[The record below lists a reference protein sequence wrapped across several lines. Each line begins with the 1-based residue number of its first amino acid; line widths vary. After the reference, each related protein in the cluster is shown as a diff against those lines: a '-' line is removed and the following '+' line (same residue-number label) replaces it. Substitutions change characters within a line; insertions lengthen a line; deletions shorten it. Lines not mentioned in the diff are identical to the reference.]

1 MKTIIQ
7 LSISALYIA
16 YIYSFN
22 AFAEAQSEALSIV
35 HNYPDCNYD
44 VLKEI
49 TLQDA
54 ASRLSHNDNDVR
66 KDSNSSN
73 VSSEQAAPD
82 SNRDTLSLLKQ
93 AALLDAKELG
103 ASQIVLVSSEQLS
116 DNRNG
121 YEKTAN
127 KTRSFEKTS
136 AEKTGTSSSDP
147 TNSDPTNSDP
157 TNSDPT
163 NSDPTNSD
171 TTAFDTTIVS
181 ATLISSCNAK
191 ALAKIDVKRNRLLG
205 TTKVSMSYKYSTVVK
220 GRDMTFDF
228 ADYALGGKKEVQ
240 NPELKNQVISFDNGV
255 FGVKV
260 EDDLSMLLETL
271 GTPTAELIL
280 NDTDTLYAYGRNLWI
295 VVQNNKVKSIQSD
308 NTWLSAGLI
317 NYFEFDDR
325 PFLAW
330 QVNGSIGRGDDV
342 KSFDAKLD
350 GKLKDEY
357 TYRLAAENGL
367 FIDIGLTLVIDNE
380 NKRYVAKG
388 FAYGYLDGSDFKS
401 DSDIAPEITNSKP
414 SIYEKTHS
422 DLTEASQT
430 LEPITIDQFSFTP
443 ILAARG
449 YQDKTLHIY
458 DKSLAMVYSNNTLR
472 KIIVRDSFFKHSAP
486 KGKWTFGPLQAGMNE
501 ENVTALFG
509 EENIFALGDYWEIYV
524 DNLKYELYFT
534 ENEKGAMVLD
544 ELEVE
549 MF

>member
-7 LSISALYIA
+7 LSISALCVA
-16 YIYSFN
+16 SIYTSN
-22 AFAEAQSEALSIV
+22 AFGETPSEAIPIV
-35 HNYPDCNYD
+35 NSYPDCNYE

-54 ASRLSHNDNDVR
+54 ASRLLHSDNDSQ
-66 KDSNSSN
+66 KDSNSSS
-73 VSSEQAAPD
+73 VSGKQTQSDGNTDAV
-82 SNRDTLSLLKQ
+82 SLLKQ

-116 DNRNG
+116 DNRDEN
-121 YEKTAN
+121 EETSSKI
-127 KTRSFEKTS
+127 RSFEKTS
-136 AEKTGTSSSDP
+136 AAKLDTTDSDS
-147 TNSDPTNSDP
+147 TASDSTA
-157 TNSDPT
+157 
-163 NSDPTNSD
+163 SD
-171 TTAFDTTIVS
+171 TTNSNTTAFGNTIVS
-181 ATLISSCNAK
+181 ASLISSCNSK
-191 ALAKIDVKRNRLLG
+191 ALAKIGVKRNRLLG
-205 TTKVSMSYKYSTVVK
+205 TTKVSMSYEYSTVVK

-228 ADYALGGKKEVQ
+228 SDYALGGKKEVQ

-280 NDTDTLYAYGRNLWI
+280 NDTDTLYVYGRNLWI
-295 VVQNNKVKSIQSD
+295 VVRNNKVKSIQSH

-350 GKLKDEY
+350 GNLKEEY
-357 TYRLAAENGL
+357 TYRLAAENGV
-367 FIDIGLTLVIDNE
+367 FIDIGLTLEIDNE
-380 NKRYVAKG
+380 NKRYVAKS
-388 FAYGYLDGSDFKS
+388 FAYGYLDGNGSKS
-401 DSDIAPEITNSKP
+401 DSEIAPEITNSKP
-414 SIYEKTHS
+414 SIYEKTYS

-430 LEPITIDQFSFTP
+430 LEPITIDQFPFTP

-458 DKSLAMVYSNNTLR
+458 DRSLAMVYSNNTLR
-472 KIIVRDSFFKHSAP
+472 KLIVRDSFFKNVPP

-501 ENVTALFG
+501 EDVTALFG

-524 DNLKYELYFT
+524 DNLKYELYFA
-534 ENEKGAMVLD
+534 ENDKGTMVLD

>member
-7 LSISALYIA
+7 LSISALCVA
-16 YIYSFN
+16 SIYSSN
-22 AFAEAQSEALSIV
+22 AFGEAPSEAIPIV
-35 HNYPDCNYD
+35 NNYPDCNYE

-54 ASRLSHNDNDVR
+54 ASRLSHSDNDSR

-73 VSSEQAAPD
+73 VSGKQATQD
-82 SNRDTLSLLKQ
+82 SNTDALSLLKQ

-116 DNRNG
+116 VNSDGNEG
-121 YEKTAN
+121 ASS
-127 KTRSFEKTS
+127 KTRSLEKTS
-136 AEKTGTSSSDP
+136 AAKLD
-147 TNSDPTNSDP
+147 TND
-157 TNSDPT
+157 
-163 NSDPTNSD
+163 SD
-171 TTAFDTTIVS
+171 TTNSNTTASESPIVS
-181 ATLISSCNAK
+181 AALISSCTSK
-191 ALAKIDVKRNRLLG
+191 ALAKIGVERNRLLG
-205 TTKVSMSYKYSTVVK
+205 TTKVSMSYEYSTVVK

-228 ADYALGGKKEVQ
+228 ADYAIGGKKEVQ

-280 NDTDTLYAYGRNLWI
+280 NDTETLYVYGRNLWI
-295 VVQNNKVKSIQSD
+295 VVRNNKVKSIQSH

-330 QVNGSIGRGDDV
+330 QVNGSIGRGDDM
-342 KSFDAKLD
+342 KSIDAKLD
-350 GKLKDEY
+350 GNLKEEY
-357 TYRLAAENGL
+357 TYRLAAKNGV
-367 FIDIGLTLVIDNE
+367 FIDIGLTLEIANE
-380 NKRYVAKG
+380 NKRYVAKD
-388 FAYGYLDGSDFKS
+388 FAYGYLDGN
-401 DSDIAPEITNSKP
+401 DSKADSEIAPEITNSKP
-414 SIYEKTHS
+414 SIYEKIHS

-458 DKSLAMVYSNNTLR
+458 DRSLAMVYSNNTLR
-472 KIIVRDSFFKHSAP
+472 KLIVRDSFFKNVPP

-524 DNLKYELYFT
+524 DNLKYELYFA
-534 ENEKGAMVLD
+534 ENEKGAMLLD

>member
-1 MKTIIQ
+1 
-7 LSISALYIA
+7 
-16 YIYSFN
+16 
-22 AFAEAQSEALSIV
+22 
-35 HNYPDCNYD
+35 
-44 VLKEI
+44 LKEI

-82 SNRDTLSLLKQ
+82 SNPDTLSLLKQ

-136 AEKTGTSSSDP
+136 AEKTDP
-147 TNSDPTNSDP
+147 TNSDTTNSD
-157 TNSDPT
+157 T
-163 NSDPTNSD
+163 TNSD

-205 TTKVSMSYKYSTVVK
+205 TTKVSMSYEYSTVVK

-280 NDTDTLYAYGRNLWI
+280 NDTDTLYVYGRNLWI

-330 QVNGSIGRGDDV
+330 LVNGIIGRGDDI
-342 KSFDAKLD
+342 KSIDAELD
-350 GKLKDEY
+350 GSLIEEY
-357 TYRLAAENGL
+357 TYRIAAKNGL
-367 FIDIGLTLVIDNE
+367 FIDIGLTLEIADDK
-380 NKRYVAKG
+380 KRYVAKD
-388 FAYGYLDGSDFKS
+388 FAYGHLDGSGS
-401 DSDIAPEITNSKP
+401 IADSEMDTEITNSSP
-414 SIYEKTHS
+414 SIFKKIYS

-430 LEPITIDQFSFTP
+430 LEPITIDQFPFTP

-449 YQDKTLHIY
+449 YQNKTLHVY
-458 DKSLAMVYSNNTLR
+458 DRSLAMVYSNNSLR
-472 KIIVRDSFFKHSAP
+472 KIIVRDSFFKNVPP

-501 ENVTALFG
+501 EDVTALFG
-509 EENIFALGDYWEIYV
+509 EENIFALGEYWEIYV

>member
-7 LSISALYIA
+7 LSVSALCVA
-16 YIYSFN
+16 SIYSSN
-22 AFAEAQSEALSIV
+22 AFGETQSEAIPIV
-35 HNYPDCNYD
+35 NSYPECNYE

-54 ASRLSHNDNDVR
+54 ASRLSHSDNDVR
-66 KDSNSSN
+66 KDSNSSS
-73 VSSEQAAPD
+73 VSGKKTE
-82 SNRDTLSLLKQ
+82 SNGNTDALSLLKQ

-116 DNRNG
+116 DNRDGN
-121 YEKTAN
+121 EEISS

-136 AEKTGTSSSDP
+136 AAKLDSTD
-147 TNSDPTNSDP
+147 
-157 TNSDPT
+157 
-163 NSDPTNSD
+163 SD
-171 TTAFDTTIVS
+171 TTNSNTTNPNTTAFGTTIVS
-181 ATLISSCNAK
+181 AALISSCNSK
-191 ALAKIDVKRNRLLG
+191 ALAKIGVERNRLLG
-205 TTKVSMSYKYSTVVK
+205 TTKVSMSYEYSTVVK

-228 ADYALGGKKEVQ
+228 ADYAIGGKKEVQ
-240 NPELKNQVISFDNGV
+240 NPKIKNQVISFDNGV

-280 NDTDTLYAYGRNLWI
+280 NNTDTLYVYGRNLWI
-295 VVQNNKVKSIQSD
+295 VVRNNKVKSIQSH

-330 QVNGSIGRGDDV
+330 QVNGSVGRGDDV

-350 GKLKDEY
+350 GNLKEEY
-357 TYRLAAENGL
+357 TYRLAAKNGV
-367 FIDIGLTLVIDNE
+367 FIDIGLTLEIDNE
-380 NKRYVAKG
+380 NKRYVAKD
-388 FAYGYLDGSDFKS
+388 FAYGYLDGN
-401 DSDIAPEITNSKP
+401 DSKADSEIAPEITTSKP
-414 SIYEKTHS
+414 SIYEKIHS

-430 LEPITIDQFSFTP
+430 LEPITIDQFPFTP

-458 DKSLAMVYSNNTLR
+458 DRSLAMVYSNNTLR
-472 KIIVRDSFFKHSAP
+472 KLIVRDSFFKNVPP
-486 KGKWTFGPLQAGMNE
+486 KGEWTFGPLQAGMNE
-501 ENVTALFG
+501 EDVTALFG
-509 EENIFALGDYWEIYV
+509 EENIFALGDYWEVYV
-524 DNLKYELYFT
+524 DNLKYELYFA
-534 ENEKGAMVLD
+534 ENERGAMVLD

>member
-7 LSISALYIA
+7 LSISALCVA
-16 YIYSFN
+16 SIYTSN
-22 AFAEAQSEALSIV
+22 AFGETPSEAIPIV
-35 HNYPDCNYD
+35 NSYPDCNYE

-54 ASRLSHNDNDVR
+54 ASRLLHSDNDSQ
-66 KDSNSSN
+66 KDSNSSS
-73 VSSEQAAPD
+73 VSGKQTQSDGNTDAV
-82 SNRDTLSLLKQ
+82 SLLKQ

-116 DNRNG
+116 DNRDEN
-121 YEKTAN
+121 EETSSKI
-127 KTRSFEKTS
+127 RSFEKTS
-136 AEKTGTSSSDP
+136 AAKLDTTDSDS
-147 TNSDPTNSDP
+147 TASDSTA
-157 TNSDPT
+157 
-163 NSDPTNSD
+163 SD
-171 TTAFDTTIVS
+171 TTNSNTTAFGNTIVS
-181 ATLISSCNAK
+181 ASLISSCNSK
-191 ALAKIDVKRNRLLG
+191 ALAKIGVKRNRLLG
-205 TTKVSMSYKYSTVVK
+205 TTKVSMSYEYSTVVK

-228 ADYALGGKKEVQ
+228 SDYALGGKKEVQ

-280 NDTDTLYAYGRNLWI
+280 NDTDTLYVYGRNLWI
-295 VVQNNKVKSIQSD
+295 VVRNNKVKSIQSY

-350 GKLKDEY
+350 GNLKEEY
-357 TYRLAAENGL
+357 TYRLAAENGV
-367 FIDIGLTLVIDNE
+367 FIDIGLTLEIDNE
-380 NKRYVAKG
+380 NKRYVAKS
-388 FAYGYLDGSDFKS
+388 FAYGYLDGNGSKS
-401 DSDIAPEITNSKP
+401 DSEIAPEITNSKP
-414 SIYEKTHS
+414 SIYEKTYS

-430 LEPITIDQFSFTP
+430 LEPITIDQFPFTP

-458 DKSLAMVYSNNTLR
+458 DRSLAMVYSNNTLR
-472 KIIVRDSFFKHSAP
+472 KLIVRDSFFKNVPP

-501 ENVTALFG
+501 EDVTALFG

-524 DNLKYELYFT
+524 DNLKYELYFA
-534 ENEKGAMVLD
+534 ENDKGTMVLD

>member
-7 LSISALYIA
+7 LSISALCVA
-16 YIYSFN
+16 SIYSSN
-22 AFAEAQSEALSIV
+22 AFGETPSEAIPIV
-35 HNYPDCNYD
+35 NSYPDCNYE

-54 ASRLSHNDNDVR
+54 ASRLLHSDNDSQ
-66 KDSNSSN
+66 KDSNSSS
-73 VSSEQAAPD
+73 VSGKQTQSDGNTDAV
-82 SNRDTLSLLKQ
+82 SLLKQ

-116 DNRNG
+116 DNRDEN
-121 YEKTAN
+121 EETSSKI
-127 KTRSFEKTS
+127 RSFEKTS
-136 AEKTGTSSSDP
+136 AAKLDTTDSDS
-147 TNSDPTNSDP
+147 TASDSTA
-157 TNSDPT
+157 
-163 NSDPTNSD
+163 SD
-171 TTAFDTTIVS
+171 TTNSNTTAFGNTIVS
-181 ATLISSCNAK
+181 ASLISSCNSK
-191 ALAKIDVKRNRLLG
+191 ALAKIGVERNRLLG
-205 TTKVSMSYKYSTVVK
+205 TTKVSMSYEYSTVIK

-228 ADYALGGKKEVQ
+228 ADYAIGGKKEVQ
-240 NPELKNQVISFDNGV
+240 NPKLKNQVISFDNGV

-280 NDTDTLYAYGRNLWI
+280 NDTNTLYVYGRNLWI
-295 VVQNNKVKSIQSD
+295 VVRNNKVKSIQSH

-342 KSFDAKLD
+342 KSIDANLD
-350 GKLKDEY
+350 GNLKEEY
-357 TYRLAAENGL
+357 TYRLAAKNGV
-367 FIDIGLTLVIDNE
+367 FIDIGLTLEIANE
-380 NKRYVAKG
+380 DKRYVAKD
-388 FAYGYLDGSDFKS
+388 FAYGYLDGNGPTA
-401 DSDIAPEITNSKP
+401 DSEIAPEITNSKP
-414 SIYEKTHS
+414 SIYEKIHT

-458 DKSLAMVYSNNTLR
+458 DRSLAMVYSNKTLR
-472 KIIVRDSFFKHSAP
+472 KLIVRDSFFKNVLP

-501 ENVTALFG
+501 EDVTALFG

-524 DNLKYELYFT
+524 DNLKYELYFA

>member
-7 LSISALYIA
+7 LSISALCVA
-16 YIYSFN
+16 SIYTSN
-22 AFAEAQSEALSIV
+22 AFGETPSEAIPIV
-35 HNYPDCNYD
+35 NSYPDCNYE

-54 ASRLSHNDNDVR
+54 ASRLLHSDNDSQ
-66 KDSNSSN
+66 KDSNSSS
-73 VSSEQAAPD
+73 VSGKQTQSDGNTDAV
-82 SNRDTLSLLKQ
+82 SLLKQ

-116 DNRNG
+116 DNRDEN
-121 YEKTAN
+121 EETSSKI
-127 KTRSFEKTS
+127 RSFEKTS
-136 AEKTGTSSSDP
+136 AAKLDTTDSDS
-147 TNSDPTNSDP
+147 TASDSTA
-157 TNSDPT
+157 
-163 NSDPTNSD
+163 SD
-171 TTAFDTTIVS
+171 TTNSNTTAFGNTIVS
-181 ATLISSCNAK
+181 ASLISSCNSK
-191 ALAKIDVKRNRLLG
+191 ALAKIGVKRNRLLG
-205 TTKVSMSYKYSTVVK
+205 TTKVSMSYEYSTVVK

-228 ADYALGGKKEVQ
+228 SDYALGGKKEVQ

-280 NDTDTLYAYGRNLWI
+280 NDTDTLYVYGRNLWI
-295 VVQNNKVKSIQSD
+295 VVRNNKVKSIQSY

-350 GKLKDEY
+350 GNLKEEY
-357 TYRLAAENGL
+357 TYRLAAENGV
-367 FIDIGLTLVIDNE
+367 FIDIGLTLEIDNE
-380 NKRYVAKG
+380 NKRYVAKS
-388 FAYGYLDGSDFKS
+388 FAYGYLDGNGPTA
-401 DSDIAPEITNSKP
+401 DSEIAPEITNSKP
-414 SIYEKTHS
+414 SIYEKTYS

-430 LEPITIDQFSFTP
+430 LEPITIDQFPFTP

-458 DKSLAMVYSNNTLR
+458 DRSLAMVYSNNTLR
-472 KIIVRDSFFKHSAP
+472 KLIVRDSFFKNVPP

-501 ENVTALFG
+501 EDVTALFG

-524 DNLKYELYFT
+524 DNLKYELYFA
-534 ENEKGAMVLD
+534 ENDKGTMVLD

>member
-7 LSISALYIA
+7 LSISALCVA
-16 YIYSFN
+16 SIYTSN
-22 AFAEAQSEALSIV
+22 AFGETPSEAIPIV
-35 HNYPDCNYD
+35 NSYPDCNYE

-54 ASRLSHNDNDVR
+54 ASRLLHSDNDSQ
-66 KDSNSSN
+66 KDSNSSS
-73 VSSEQAAPD
+73 VSGKQTQSDGNTDAVP
-82 SNRDTLSLLKQ
+82 LLKQ

-116 DNRNG
+116 DNRDEN
-121 YEKTAN
+121 EETSSKI
-127 KTRSFEKTS
+127 RSFEKTS
-136 AEKTGTSSSDP
+136 AAKLDTTDSDS
-147 TNSDPTNSDP
+147 TASDSTA
-157 TNSDPT
+157 
-163 NSDPTNSD
+163 SD
-171 TTAFDTTIVS
+171 TTNSNTTAFGNTIVS
-181 ATLISSCNAK
+181 ASLISSCNSK
-191 ALAKIDVKRNRLLG
+191 ALAKIGVKRNRLLG
-205 TTKVSMSYKYSTVVK
+205 TTKVSMSYEYSTVVK

-228 ADYALGGKKEVQ
+228 SDYALGGKKEVQ

-280 NDTDTLYAYGRNLWI
+280 NDTDTLYVYGRNLWI
-295 VVQNNKVKSIQSD
+295 VVRNNKVKSIQSY

-350 GKLKDEY
+350 GNLKEEY
-357 TYRLAAENGL
+357 TYRLAAENGV
-367 FIDIGLTLVIDNE
+367 FIDIGLTLEIDNE
-380 NKRYVAKG
+380 NKRYVAKS
-388 FAYGYLDGSDFKS
+388 FAYGYLDGNGSKS
-401 DSDIAPEITNSKP
+401 DSEIAPEITNSKP
-414 SIYEKTHS
+414 SIYEKTYS

-430 LEPITIDQFSFTP
+430 LEPITIDQFPFTP

-458 DKSLAMVYSNNTLR
+458 DRSLAMVYSNNTLR
-472 KIIVRDSFFKHSAP
+472 KLIVRDSFFKNVPP

-501 ENVTALFG
+501 EDVTALFG

-524 DNLKYELYFT
+524 DNLKYELYFA
-534 ENEKGAMVLD
+534 ENDKGTMVLD

>member
-7 LSISALYIA
+7 LSISALCVA
-16 YIYSFN
+16 SIYTSN
-22 AFAEAQSEALSIV
+22 AFGETPSEAIPIV
-35 HNYPDCNYD
+35 NSYPDCNYE

-54 ASRLSHNDNDVR
+54 ASRLLHSDNDSQ
-66 KDSNSSN
+66 KDSNSSS
-73 VSSEQAAPD
+73 VSGKQTQSDGNTDAV
-82 SNRDTLSLLKQ
+82 SLLKQ

-116 DNRNG
+116 DNRDEN
-121 YEKTAN
+121 EETSSKI
-127 KTRSFEKTS
+127 RSFEKTS
-136 AEKTGTSSSDP
+136 AAKLDTTDSDS
-147 TNSDPTNSDP
+147 TASDSTA
-157 TNSDPT
+157 
-163 NSDPTNSD
+163 SD
-171 TTAFDTTIVS
+171 TTNSNTTAFGNTIVS
-181 ATLISSCNAK
+181 ASLISSCNSK
-191 ALAKIDVKRNRLLG
+191 ALAKIGVKRNRLLG
-205 TTKVSMSYKYSTVVK
+205 TTKVSMSYEYSTVVK

-228 ADYALGGKKEVQ
+228 SDYALGGKKEVQ

-280 NDTDTLYAYGRNLWI
+280 NDTDTLYVYGRNLWI
-295 VVQNNKVKSIQSD
+295 VVRNNKVKSIQSH

-350 GKLKDEY
+350 GNLKEEY
-357 TYRLAAENGL
+357 TYRLAAENGV
-367 FIDIGLTLVIDNE
+367 FIDIGLTLEIDNE
-380 NKRYVAKG
+380 NKRYVAKS
-388 FAYGYLDGSDFKS
+388 FAYGYLDGNGSKS
-401 DSDIAPEITNSKP
+401 DSEIAPEITNSKP
-414 SIYEKTHS
+414 SIYEKTYS

-430 LEPITIDQFSFTP
+430 LEPITIDQFPFTP

-458 DKSLAMVYSNNTLR
+458 DRSLAMVYSNNTLR
-472 KIIVRDSFFKHSAP
+472 KLIVRDSFFKNVPP

-501 ENVTALFG
+501 EDVTALFG

-524 DNLKYELYFT
+524 DNLKYELYFA